1 MKYKVAAVSLILI
14 ALIMIY
20 GSLPENMSKNRIL
33 GEILD
38 LSMSKDA
45 TEVPNWPYQ
54 LVDLTDATNEIIA
67 RDGWNRFIDS
77 LNVSNS
83 KVLFIV
89 DRQKLQNTVIQFDIT
104 LVRNYFIYMIS
115 SSEKLKVKIR
125 LGDEQ
130 YELVE
135 SSAYKMTF

>member
-1 MKYKVAAVSLILI
+1 MKYKVAAVSLIFI
-14 ALIMIY
+14 VFIMIY
-20 GSLPENMSKNRIL
+20 GSIPENMSKNRIL

-45 TEVPNWPYQ
+45 TEVANWPYQ
-54 LVDLTDATNEIIA
+54 LVDLTEETNEIIE
-67 RDGWNRFIDS
+67 RDGWNRFINS

-83 KVLFIV
+83 NILFSV
-89 DRQKLQNTVIQFDIT
+89 DREKLQDTTIQFDIT
-104 LVRNYFIYMIS
+104 LFQNYFIYMMS

-135 SSAYKMTF
+135 SSAYKTTF